1 MTSPATPLDRL
12 APRRAAWLQRLLPD
26 GVPRLWCPLLTPYT
40 AQGAID
46 APRLQAHLRFLQPH
60 VRGLLVPGSTGD
72 GWQLADDEGRTLLQ
86 LLMDQAPRLGLHL
99 LVGVLKPGLDDM
111 LATLADLSGW
121 LHRRAGMAASADGAS
136 DDTELARVLR
146 HSGVCGFTVCPPH
159 GAGLTQ
165 DEIATALDRLLATG
179 LPMALYQ
186 LPQVTGNEMAPQTV
200 AALADRHANLLM
212 LKDTSGAD
220 RVAAAGFRQAFLV
233 RGAEGGYSRHL
244 AAAGGDYDGFLLSTA
259 NVFAP
264 QLAALLAHLD
274 AGQQAQADALSA
286 RLQAVVEAVFAA
298 AAPVPWGNAFT
309 NANKALDHFMAHGPQ
324 AEAVPGPRLHSGHL
338 LPPALISA
346 AGQALRQHALMP
358 ARGYLG

>member
-1 MTSPATPLDRL
+1 MSSPAVPLDRL

-40 AQGAID
+40 ADGAID
-46 APRLQAHLRFLQPH
+46 AARLQAHLRFLQPH

-72 GWQLADDEGRTLLQ
+72 GWQLADDEVRTLLQ
-86 LLMDQAPRLGLHL
+86 LLMDEAPALGLHL
-99 LVGVLKPGLDDM
+99 LVGVLKPGLHEM
-111 LATLADLSGW
+111 LATLAEMRAWLCQRAGVVDAEDDLS
-121 LHRRAGMAASADGAS
+121 
-136 DDTELARVLR
+136 LARVLR
-146 HSGVCGFTVCPPH
+146 HSGVVAFTVCPPH
-159 GAGLTQ
+159 GTQ
-165 DEIATALDRLLATG
+165 RSQAEIAASLDRVLATG

-200 AALADRHANLLM
+200 AALADRHAHLLM

-264 QLAALLAHLD
+264 QLATLLAHLD
-274 AGQQAQADALSA
+274 AGRQAEADALSA
-286 RLQAVVEAVFAA
+286 RLQAVAEAVFAA
-298 AAPVPWGNAFT
+298 AAPLPYGNAFT

-324 AEAVPGPRLHSGHL
+324 AEAVPGPRLHSGHT
-338 LPPALISA
+338 LPTALIGA
-346 AGQALRQHALMP
+346 AGHALRQHALMP